1 MPKILAVQI
10 LNPKYLSINCL
21 ETLWN
26 FKDSAVE
33 KFKKTYVYQSLKW
46 HETPEFMIGCLE
58 LDVNGKESELPLV
71 ELILEK

>member
-1 MPKILAVQI
+1 MSRICAVQI

-21 ETLWN
+21 ETLWGLR
-26 FKDSAVE
+26 DSAVE

-46 HETPEFMIGCLE
+46 HETSNSMVGCLE

-71 ELILEK
+71 ELILGN